1 MNPTLGYERALTTRF
16 VFPPRLVAVSRMI
29 NAIIGFHQADERR
42 VIVCSNNQAIKG
54 AHAAPCAP
62 DGATFR
68 QSSY

>member
-1 MNPTLGYERALTTRF
+1 
-16 VFPPRLVAVSRMI
+16 MI